1 MEKYIHA
8 KVHWGETYIYRE
20 EGVPELKQFEY
31 DSDAIVYLQKQ
42 GFKLVTV
49 VGEVLW
55 FAKKIKDDAK

>member
-20 EGVPELKQFEY
+20 EGVELKQFEY
-31 DSDAIVYLQKQ
+31 DSDAIVHLQKQ